1 MITELHPLLVQP
13 LIEYLG
19 EGRPALLRAA
29 QHSTPI
35 AAATS
40 LTTHRYVFVNRSGR
54 PFSAPSWTQLVQGV
68 FERETGRRIGNN
80 LLRDSFVTHVY
91 AGDVSD
97 RLKHALAEH
106 MGHRVQTAE
115 RVYNRMPGV
124 ERGRPALELAS
135 QLALGL
141 GTPGSGSTGSGTAG
155 SGARSSGTTGSGA
168 AAAALG
174 VRGGAAGEGTGMN
187 TWAQPSPRHSTST
200 SMSTSAS
207 TSASRWSTAARADS
221 YSSEEEELTLDEED
235 EHEEDEHEHEE
246 EHESPPNHDWI
257 DACLRS
263 TSSSSSSSS
272 SSSTLPSPFRTDLPP
287 ASTGASAFTRAL
299 DPATI
304 GSIETTSA
312 TPITAT
318 GGVAT
323 QATQVTQPRRQRAP
337 MRCKTPGCDGSG
349 STRPYKL
356 THCSMRCCPK
366 RTSHTS
372 MPTTANG
379 LAGPRMST

>member
-29 QHSTPI
+29 QRSTPI
-35 AAATS
+35 ALAAS
-40 LTTHRYVFVNRSGR
+40 LTAHRYVFVNRSGR

-106 MGHRVQTAE
+106 MGHRPQTAE

-124 ERGRPALELAS
+124 ERRRPALELAS
-135 QLALGL
+135 QLALSL
-141 GTPGSGSTGSGTAG
+141 GTTGSGSTGSG
-155 SGARSSGTTGSGA
+155 
-168 AAAALG
+168 AAALG
-174 VRGGAAGEGTGMN
+174 ESSTASTGMN
-187 TWAQPSPRHSTST
+187 SWTQPPPRYSSSTST
-200 SMSTSAS
+200 ATR
-207 TSASRWSTAARADS
+207 TDN
-221 YSSEEEELTLDEED
+221 YSSEEEEIALDDDEEED
-235 EHEEDEHEHEE
+235 EEEEE

-263 TSSSSSSSS
+263 TSSSSSST

-287 ASTGASAFTRAL
+287 ASTAGSVFTRAL
-299 DPATI
+299 GSATI

-318 GGVAT
+318 GGGI
-323 QATQVTQPRRQRAP
+323 TQPRRRAP

-349 STRPYKL
+349 STKPYKL
-356 THCSMRCCPK
+356 THCSMRCCP
-366 RTSHTS
+366 RRVPSH
-372 MPTTANG
+372 
-379 LAGPRMST
+379 R

>member
-19 EGRPALLRAA
+19 EGRPTLLRAA

-35 AAATS
+35 ALAAS
-40 LTTHRYVFVNRSGR
+40 LTAHRYVFVNRSGR

-106 MGHRVQTAE
+106 MGHRPQTAE

-124 ERGRPALELAS
+124 ERRRPALELAS

-141 GTPGSGSTGSGTAG
+141 GSMA
-155 SGARSSGTTGSGA
+155 SGATGSGTTGSGDA
-168 AAAALG
+168 APLG
-174 VRGGAAGEGTGMN
+174 GSGMN
-187 TWAQPSPRHSTST
+187 SWAQPPPRYSSTST
-200 SMSTSAS
+200 A
-207 TSASRWSTAARADS
+207 ASRTDN
-221 YSSEEEELTLDEED
+221 YSSEEEELALDDDDDD
-235 EHEEDEHEHEE
+235 EIEE

-263 TSSSSSSSS
+263 TSSTSSTSSSSSS
-272 SSSTLPSPFRTDLPP
+272 TSSSTLPSPFRTDLPP
-287 ASTGASAFTRAL
+287 ASTAASAFTRAL

-323 QATQVTQPRRQRAP
+323 QATQVAQPRRRAP

-349 STRPYKL
+349 STKPYKL
-356 THCSMRCCPK
+356 THCSMRCCP
-366 RTSHTS
+366 RRR
-372 MPTTANG
+372 PGVVGEPYAR
-379 LAGPRMST
+379 P

>member
-40 LTTHRYVFVNRSGR
+40 LTAHRYVFVNRSGR

-106 MGHRVQTAE
+106 MGHRPQTAE

-124 ERGRPALELAS
+124 ERRRPALELAS

-141 GTPGSGSTGSGTAG
+141 GTP
-155 SGARSSGTTGSGA
+155 
-168 AAAALG
+168 
-174 VRGGAAGEGTGMN
+174 
-187 TWAQPSPRHSTST
+187 
-200 SMSTSAS
+200 
-207 TSASRWSTAARADS
+207 
-221 YSSEEEELTLDEED
+221 
-235 EHEEDEHEHEE
+235 
-246 EHESPPNHDWI
+246 
-257 DACLRS
+257 
-263 TSSSSSSSS
+263 
-272 SSSTLPSPFRTDLPP
+272 
-287 ASTGASAFTRAL
+287 
-299 DPATI
+299 
-304 GSIETTSA
+304 
-312 TPITAT
+312 
-318 GGVAT
+318 
-323 QATQVTQPRRQRAP
+323 
-337 MRCKTPGCDGSG
+337 
-349 STRPYKL
+349 
-356 THCSMRCCPK
+356 
-366 RTSHTS
+366 
-372 MPTTANG
+372 
-379 LAGPRMST
+379 

>member
-1 MITELHPLLVQP
+1 MITELHPLLVEP

-19 EGRPALLRAA
+19 EGRPTLLRAA
-29 QHSTPI
+29 QRSTPI
-35 AAATS
+35 ALAAS

-106 MGHRVQTAE
+106 MGHRPQTAE

-124 ERGRPALELAS
+124 ERRRPALELAS
-135 QLALGL
+135 QLALGISGS
-141 GTPGSGSTGSGTAG
+141 GTPGSGTTGTGSL
-155 SGARSSGTTGSGA
+155 SSGTTGSGA
-168 AAAALG
+168 AA
-174 VRGGAAGEGTGMN
+174 GEGAGMN
-187 TWAQPSPRHSTST
+187 SWSQPPPRHSTST

-207 TSASRWSTAARADS
+207 TSSRWSAAARADN
-221 YSSEEEELTLDEED
+221 YSSEEEELALDEE
-235 EHEEDEHEHEE
+235 EDEDEEEEEIEE
-246 EHESPPNHDWI
+246 EHGSPPNHDWI

-263 TSSSSSSSS
+263 CNSSSSSSSS

-287 ASTGASAFTRAL
+287 ASTVVNAIAT
-299 DPATI
+299 ATI

-312 TPITAT
+312 TPITAPE
-318 GGVAT
+318 GA
-323 QATQVTQPRRQRAP
+323 PRRRAP

-349 STRPYKL
+349 STKPYKL
-356 THCSMRCCPK
+356 THCSMRCCP
-366 RTSHTS
+366 RRV
-372 MPTTANG
+372 
-379 LAGPRMST
+379 PRHH

>member
-29 QHSTPI
+29 QRSTPI
-35 AAATS
+35 AAAAS

-54 PFSAPSWTQLVQGV
+54 PFSAPSWTQLVQGA

-106 MGHRVQTAE
+106 MGHRPQTAE

-124 ERGRPALELAS
+124 ERRRPALELAS

-141 GTPGSGSTGSGTAG
+141 GTAGSGSTGSGTA
-155 SGARSSGTTGSGA
+155 
-168 AAAALG
+168 AALG
-174 VRGGAAGEGTGMN
+174 GSGMN
-187 TWAQPSPRHSTST
+187 SWTQPPPRYS
-200 SMSTSAS
+200 STSAA
-207 TSASRWSTAARADS
+207 TRTDN
-221 YSSEEEELTLDEED
+221 YSSEEEELALDEDED
-235 EHEEDEHEHEE
+235 DIEE
-246 EHESPPNHDWI
+246 EHENPPNHDWI

-263 TSSSSSSSS
+263 CNTTSSSSS

-287 ASTGASAFTRAL
+287 ASTVAFALTSAL
-299 DPATI
+299 DPAI
-304 GSIETTSA
+304 ASA
-312 TPITAT
+312 NAT
-318 GGVAT
+318 EECVT
-323 QATQVTQPRRQRAP
+323 MQTTQVTLPRRRAP

-356 THCSMRCCPK
+356 THCSMRCCP
-366 RTSHTS
+366 RRQ
-372 MPTTANG
+372 PGVVGEPYAR
-379 LAGPRMST
+379 P

>member
-13 LIEYLG
+13 LIEHLD

-29 QHSTPI
+29 HRSTPI
-35 AAATS
+35 AAAAS
-40 LTTHRYVFVNRSGR
+40 LTAHRYVFVNRSGR
-54 PFSAPSWTQLVQGV
+54 PFSAPSWTQLVQEV

-106 MGHRVQTAE
+106 MGHRPQTAE
-115 RVYNRMPGV
+115 RVYNRMPGL
-124 ERGRPALELAS
+124 ERRRPALELAS
-135 QLALGL
+135 QLALGIS
-141 GTPGSGSTGSGTAG
+141 GSGALSSGTAG
-155 SGARSSGTTGSGA
+155 SGDAAPLGGSG
-168 AAAALG
+168 
-174 VRGGAAGEGTGMN
+174 MN
-187 TWAQPSPRHSTST
+187 SWTQPPPRYSSTST
-200 SMSTSAS
+200 A
-207 TSASRWSTAARADS
+207 ASRTDN
-221 YSSEEEELTLDEED
+221 YSSEEEEIALDDDEE
-235 EHEEDEHEHEE
+235 EKEEEE
-246 EHESPPNHDWI
+246 EHGSPPNHDWI

-263 TSSSSSSSS
+263 CNTSSSSSSTTS

-287 ASTGASAFTRAL
+287 ASTAASAFTRAL

-349 STRPYKL
+349 STKPYKL
-356 THCSMRCCPK
+356 THCSMRCCPRRS
-366 RTSHTS
+366 RTPQPCSR
-372 MPTTANG
+372 
-379 LAGPRMST
+379 L

>member
-19 EGRPALLRAA
+19 EGRPTLLRAA
-29 QHSTPI
+29 QRSTPVAL
-35 AAATS
+35 AAS

-106 MGHRVQTAE
+106 MGHRPQTAE

-124 ERGRPALELAS
+124 ERRRPALELAS
-135 QLALGL
+135 QLALGFSGS
-141 GTPGSGSTGSGTAG
+141 GTPGSGTRSSGSTGSGSAAAIGG
-155 SGARSSGTTGSGA
+155 SG
-168 AAAALG
+168 
-174 VRGGAAGEGTGMN
+174 MN
-187 TWAQPSPRHSTST
+187 SWAQPPPRYSSTST
-200 SMSTSAS
+200 A
-207 TSASRWSTAARADS
+207 ASRTDN
-221 YSSEEEELTLDEED
+221 YSSEEEEIALDEED
-235 EHEEDEHEHEE
+235 EEDEIEEE
-246 EHESPPNHDWI
+246 EHESPPNQDWI

-263 TSSSSSSSS
+263 CNTTTNSSSSST

-287 ASTGASAFTRAL
+287 ASTAASAFTRAL

-304 GSIETTSA
+304 GSIETTSV
-312 TPITAT
+312 TPTITP
-318 GGVAT
+318 GGGITT
-323 QATQVTQPRRQRAP
+323 QATQVTQPRRRAP

-349 STRPYKL
+349 STKPYKL
-356 THCSMRCCPK
+356 THCSMRCCP
-366 RTSHTS
+366 RRR
-372 MPTTANG
+372 PG
-379 LAGPRMST
+379 VVGEP